1 MWTWECYS
9 LCPTA
14 LGNPGRRPRFWGIG
28 VLLEELGRT
37 ICNFSNVWDLG
48 KRGWQGGFNV
58 IMKCNCDI
66 TDNLEFEDELEWLL
80 SRQKCPLV
88 GKSMSEV
95 MELDP
100 PCVRAWNAR
109 ETQNLQAYLRRPGAH
124 AKMAVSLNQNP
135 EADNG
140 ADFGAASDHRR
151 DGVSYLFCLTKKD
164 AQGVIYCE
172 GRSMTVQS
180 MLQYQCF
187 PIRPWQAVVGS
198 PNAHRCTSFC
208 PKVLRDGS
216 IDATVSGSSVHP
228 VAWPK
233 HRALAEK
240 SEEGEDHS
248 KRGLGS
254 CHGTGLA
261 HLLVDKLAI
270 P

>member
-1 MWTWECYS
+1 
-9 LCPTA
+9 
-14 LGNPGRRPRFWGIG
+14 
-28 VLLEELGRT
+28 
-37 ICNFSNVWDLG
+37 
-48 KRGWQGGFNV
+48 
-58 IMKCNCDI
+58 
-66 TDNLEFEDELEWLL
+66 
-80 SRQKCPLV
+80 
-88 GKSMSEV
+88 
-95 MELDP
+95 
-100 PCVRAWNAR
+100 
-109 ETQNLQAYLRRPGAH
+109 
-124 AKMAVSLNQNP
+124 
-135 EADNG
+135 
-140 ADFGAASDHRR
+140 
-151 DGVSYLFCLTKKD
+151 
-164 AQGVIYCE
+164 
-172 GRSMTVQS
+172 MTVQS